1 MKNNEDLNQLKQK
14 SDNKSGGHNHGGM
27 MKHGL
32 MMMLCCLIPIVI
44 IAGLPLFGI
53 KGGLSSSLIFL
64 LCPLMHIGMMFMMG
78 KNKKGDSCH
87 GTKDNDQTQSQ
98 NNK

>member
-1 MKNNEDLNQLKQK
+1 MQNMNRNNKEVNSGKNQ
-14 SDNKSGGHNHGGM
+14 NHKGM

-53 KGGLSSSLIFL
+53 KGGFLSSLVFL
-64 LCPLMHIGMMFMMG
+64 LCPLMHIGMMFMMR
-78 KNKKGDSCH
+78 KNGQNSSCH
-87 GTKDNDQTQSQ
+87 GNDKSE
-98 NNK
+98 NIKVENKE

>member
-1 MKNNEDLNQLKQK
+1 MENQVPQENENNEKK
-14 SDNKSGGHNHGGM
+14 GI

-32 MMMLCCLIPIVI
+32 MMILCCLIPILI

-53 KGGLSSSLIFL
+53 RGGSYSLLFFL

-78 KNKKGDSCH
+78 KEHKHK
-87 GTKDNDQTQSQ
+87 
-98 NNK
+98 